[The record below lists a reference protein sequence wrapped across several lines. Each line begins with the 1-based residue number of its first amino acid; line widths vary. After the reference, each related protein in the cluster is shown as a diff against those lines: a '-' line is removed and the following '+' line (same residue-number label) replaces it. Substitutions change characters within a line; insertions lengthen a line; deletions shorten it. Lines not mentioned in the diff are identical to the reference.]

1 VYDMENRLVSTSGAA
16 SSALIYDVLGRLTQ
30 ITANGTTTQ
39 FHYDGDA
46 LVGEYVGGIIQRR
59 YIHDDGIDQ
68 PLVQYNGAAIGTSYR
83 RYLHSDHQGN
93 IIASSDSTGS
103 LLTKN
108 KYDAYGIPDSANDG
122 RFGYTGQAWLK
133 DIGLNYYRAR
143 MYSPKLGRFLQ
154 TDPIYYRDDVNL
166 YNYVG
171 NDPVGRIDAGGT
183 EWDLAGP
190 KTPERLAAYATAL
203 DHLSRAPAF
212 RQRFQVIK
220 DARRTY
226 YVNVSTLIT
235 EDRYHPETRTIDWN
249 PFSGL
254 LIDGSIQ
261 SPSIGLAHEVDHAYR
276 HETEPVQKDID
287 GYHEPLGTNVEKAP
301 EGSDFAEI
309 VTVTNAESQNEVKA
323 TAAESEI
330 AGQLGEPGRKTHG
343 EGTEITVPSPIFSC
357 KPSEGH
363 QCVRSSK

>member
-1 VYDMENRLVSTSGAA
+1 MENRLVSTSGAA

-143 MYSPKLGRFLQ
+143 MATRCGCALVEP
-154 TDPIYYRDDVNL
+154 PM
-166 YNYVG
+166 
-171 NDPVGRIDAGGT
+171 
-183 EWDLAGP
+183 
-190 KTPERLAAYATAL
+190 AAIAAI
-203 DHLSRAPAF
+203 AF
-212 RQRFQVIK
+212 RN
-220 DARRTY
+220 D
-226 YVNVSTLIT
+226 
-235 EDRYHPETRTIDWN
+235 
-249 PFSGL
+249 
-254 LIDGSIQ
+254 
-261 SPSIGLAHEVDHAYR
+261 
-276 HETEPVQKDID
+276 
-287 GYHEPLGTNVEKAP
+287 
-301 EGSDFAEI
+301 
-309 VTVTNAESQNEVKA
+309 
-323 TAAESEI
+323 
-330 AGQLGEPGRKTHG
+330 
-343 EGTEITVPSPIFSC
+343 
-357 KPSEGH
+357 
-363 QCVRSSK
+363 